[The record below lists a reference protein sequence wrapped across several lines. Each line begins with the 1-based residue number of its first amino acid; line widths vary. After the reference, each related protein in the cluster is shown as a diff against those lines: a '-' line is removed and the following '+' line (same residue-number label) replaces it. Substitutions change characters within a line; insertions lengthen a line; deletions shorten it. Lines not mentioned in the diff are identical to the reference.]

1 MAQGSRTTFAKRQK
15 EQARKEK
22 QRAKFEK
29 RQQKKLEG
37 PGEGPPIEGMD
48 IEGMDGPMDGP
59 ILPDWA
65 IDDAPV
71 PEPAKADKQRQDTA
85 PRPAGTVEPT
95 S

>member
-22 QRAKFEK
+22 QRAKAEK

-37 PGEGPPIEGMD
+37 PGAGPPIEGMD
-48 IEGMDGPMDGP
+48 DLEGLEGP

-65 IDDAPV
+65 MDDLPT
-71 PEPAKADKQRQDTA
+71 PESDKQK
-85 PRPAGTVEPT
+85 
-95 S
+95 

>member
-22 QRAKFEK
+22 QRAKSEK
-29 RQQKKLEG
+29 RQQKILDG
-37 PGEGPPIEGMD
+37 PGDGPPIEGMD
-48 IEGMDGPMDGP
+48 IEGFDGPLDGP

-65 IDDAPV
+65 IDDVPA
-71 PEPAKADKQRQDTA
+71 PEPVKADKQKHDTA
-85 PRPAGTVEPT
+85 ARPAGTVEPT